1 VGDTPPPRDLKTL
14 TEAERK
20 KLEADLVTLRH
31 RQERK
36 MSHPEEKMSPP
47 EEKMSPP
54 LEKPTPSNSANAK
67 VTDEPANRSN
77 ESIAMAARRP
87 WADTRRVLDISVRIG
102 WAFDHCVAI
111 STAPGTDL
119 DAFDTYEAAKTAI
132 LSTYN
137 DVMFRHR

>member
-1 VGDTPPPRDLKTL
+1 L

-20 KLEADLVTLRH
+20 KLEADLVTLRD

-36 MSHPEEKMSPP
+36 ISHPGEKMSHP
-47 EEKMSPP
+47 
-54 LEKPTPSNSANAK
+54 LEKRTPSNSANAK

-87 WADTRRVLDISVRIG
+87 WADTRRVLDISVRMCS
-102 WAFDHCVAI
+102 ALDHCVAI
-111 STAPGTDL
+111 STPPRTDL

-132 LSTYN
+132 LSAYN